1 MLLFVCADTALSH
14 SSRQLS
20 QSTAAL
26 IIGVYNTLPTPLSY
40 DINGYDNN
48 SDFSIAYRQIIEAD
62 GMGQNYDLSLSTASS
77 SSSSPLSLEPRYLTI
92 PKVCSSS
99 SSTNTTDLSTLL
111 THNNITCTAIIT
123 PKKTKSAVV
132 RAFLLMLHP
141 TTPAILQIFERN
153 TEAYIFLNILSRNT
167 SYIHVCSTSDS
178 DSICAYG
185 FRWRTCTGSYE
196 QCEYIYMHY
205 DMRCYT
211 YICIYL

>member
-1 MLLFVCADTALSH
+1 MSH

-26 IIGVYNTLPTPLSY
+26 IIGVYNTLPTPLTY
-40 DINGYDNN
+40 DINSNN
-48 SDFSIAYRQIIEAD
+48 SDFSVAYRQIIEAD

-77 SSSSPLSLEPRYLTI
+77 SSSSPLSLDPKYLTI
-92 PKVCSSS
+92 PKVSSS
-99 SSTNTTDLSTLL
+99 IDLSTLL
-111 THNNITCTAIIT
+111 AHNNITCTAIIT
-123 PKKTKSAVV
+123 PKKAKSAVV

-141 TTPAILQIFERN
+141 TTPKMLQIFERN

-167 SYIHVCSTSDS
+167 SYIHVCTTSDS
-178 DSICAYG
+178 DSMGTYG

-196 QCEYIYMHY
+196 QCEYIYVHY
-205 DMRCYT
+205 GMRCYT

>member
-1 MLLFVCADTALSH
+1 MMLLFVCADTSLSH

-26 IIGVYNTLPTPLSY
+26 IIGVYNTLPTPLTY
-40 DINGYDNN
+40 DINGNGNN
-48 SDFSIAYRQIIEAD
+48 SNFSIAYRQIIEAD

-77 SSSSPLSLEPRYLTI
+77 SSSPLLLEPKYLII
-92 PKVCSSS
+92 PKVSSS
-99 SSTNTTDLSTLL
+99 SSSCDTTDLSTLL
-111 THNNITCTAIIT
+111 THNNITCTAIIP

-141 TTPAILQIFERN
+141 TSPSLLQIFERN

-167 SYIHVCSTSDS
+167 SYIHVCTTSESDS
-178 DSICAYG
+178 MGTYG

-196 QCEYIYMHY
+196 ECE
-205 DMRCYT
+205 YT
-211 YICIYL
+211 YICTMT